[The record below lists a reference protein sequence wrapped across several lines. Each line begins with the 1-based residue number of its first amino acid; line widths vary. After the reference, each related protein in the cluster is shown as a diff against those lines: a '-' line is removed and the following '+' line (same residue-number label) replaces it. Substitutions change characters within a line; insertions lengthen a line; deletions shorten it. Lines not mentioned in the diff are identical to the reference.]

1 MSSTTEIITTTEII
15 DLAIPLKAGFEPRY
29 LSKWILKAQRQ
40 YIRPFL
46 GDDFY
51 EEITDQVENTTLTAD
66 NTALLD
72 NYLKPMLA
80 HYVVY
85 ERLPMINDHI
95 SNSGTMSDFNE
106 FSNAS
111 GNTGKGLVRNQMLA
125 DAGNFEEQAD
135 QFIKDEQED
144 DSTKYPL
151 YGCGERNV
159 SKYFFINY

>member
-1 MSSTTEIITTTEII
+1 MAATTEIITTTEII
-15 DLAIPLKAGFEPRY
+15 DLAIPLKAGFEPRFFE
-29 LSKWILKAQRQ
+29 KWILKAQRQ

-51 EEITDQVENTTLTAD
+51 EELLDQVEGATLTAD

-72 NYLKPMLA
+72 DYLKPMLA
-80 HYVVY
+80 HYIVF
-85 ERLPMINDHI
+85 ERLPEINDHV

-111 GNTGKGLVRNQMLA
+111 GNTGKGLVRNQKYA
-125 DAGNFEEQAD
+125 DAQHYEQQAD
-135 QFIKDEQED
+135 QFIKDEQQD

-151 YGCGERNV
+151 YDCGTRSSN
-159 SKYFFINY
+159 KYLILY